1 MNIDTQWND
10 LFLNE
15 TLVGIVKMNI
25 DTQWNDSFLNEIL
38 VGIG

>member
-10 LFLNE
+10 SLLNKI
-15 TLVGIVKMNI
+15 LVDIAKMNI

-38 VGIG
+38 VGFV